1 MQDNSTQQME
11 LDQLCQLLYSKGF
24 EDTLID
30 RISSVILSDT
40 TFGLGSLL
48 FDILVTNGSSQP
60 QFNERNS
67 NELPF

>member
-24 EDTLID
+24 ENTLID
-30 RISSVILSDT
+30 RISNVILSDT

-48 FDILVTNGSSQP
+48 FDTLVTNGSSQT
-60 QFNERNS
+60 QLTKAND
-67 NELPF
+67 ELPF

>member
-1 MQDNSTQQME
+1 MQDISTKQME

-30 RISSVILSDT
+30 RISNVILFDT

-48 FDILVTNGSSQP
+48 YDSLVANGSSLNQSTKA
-60 QFNERNS
+60 ND
-67 NELPF
+67 ELPF

>member
-1 MQDNSTQQME
+1 MIDNSTQQME

-48 FDILVTNGSSQP
+48 FDTLVTNGSSLNQSTKA
-60 QFNERNS
+60 ND
-67 NELPF
+67 ELPF